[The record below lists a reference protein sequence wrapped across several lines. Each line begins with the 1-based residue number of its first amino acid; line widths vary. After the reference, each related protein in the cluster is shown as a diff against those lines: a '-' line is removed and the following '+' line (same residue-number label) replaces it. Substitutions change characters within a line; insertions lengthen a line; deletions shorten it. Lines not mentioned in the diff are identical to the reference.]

1 MEMLKW
7 QFQQQ
12 QHQLRDDYKKNMDRG
27 QVKQVLGLVIEDEKD
42 DIHGDEIMKW
52 IENAGNNLK
61 H

>member
-1 MEMLKW
+1 MEVLKW

-42 DIHGDEIMKW
+42 DGHGDEMDR
-52 IENAGNNLK
+52 NAGNNLK

>member
-1 MEMLKW
+1 
-7 QFQQQ
+7 
-12 QHQLRDDYKKNMDRG
+12 MDRG

>member
-1 MEMLKW
+1 MEVLKW